1 MAVLNSKQKTKKPRG
16 PARDTIQFRID
27 IFSDTK
33 KKQIYLSA
41 LHLFTIFMDLLWR
54 ANEKV
59 GSESPNT
66 LQVPESGQVNIKQ
79 TGHKI
84 NLFFHLGGGFLFLI

>member
-1 MAVLNSKQKTKKPRG
+1 
-16 PARDTIQFRID
+16 
-27 IFSDTK
+27 
-33 KKQIYLSA
+33 
-41 LHLFTIFMDLLWR
+41 MDLLWR

-84 NLFFHLGGGFLFLI
+84 NLFFHLGGGFLFLICPFSTPPTPDALPAVYTPDREKKEYRIDRTMPNLFHI